1 MDWSEIG
8 YIAIGIIAT
17 LIGSVA
23 VKFLDF
29 KINRLGDLSI
39 YARIIR
45 QQQNIIN
52 LKIEIKNSKNDV
64 CFIRQM
70 KLFVIVNG
78 EKIYYEQSDYSIT
91 KKNGNEEKKL
101 FGNDGYY
108 TFVVQAKSIEHYEL
122 MFFTKN
128 HFNIEKIERIGFE
141 YYNDKDSKIYA
152 YINPKLEEWQKVTK

>member
-1 MDWSEIG
+1 MEWSEIG

-23 VKFLDF
+23 IKFLDF
-29 KINRLGDLSI
+29 KINRFGTLSI
-39 YARIIR
+39 YTKIVR

-52 LKIEIKNSKNDV
+52 LKIEIKNTKNDV

-70 KLFVIVNG
+70 KLFVILNE

-91 KKNGNEEKKL
+91 KHNGNEEKKL

-108 TFVVQAKSIEHYEL
+108 TFVVQPKSIEHYEL
-122 MFFTKN
+122 MFFSKN
-128 HFNIEKIERIGFE
+128 HFNIEQIKSIGFE
-141 YYNDKDSKIYA
+141 YYNDKDKKICV
-152 YINPKLEEWQKVTK
+152 YIKPKQKEWQRVSK